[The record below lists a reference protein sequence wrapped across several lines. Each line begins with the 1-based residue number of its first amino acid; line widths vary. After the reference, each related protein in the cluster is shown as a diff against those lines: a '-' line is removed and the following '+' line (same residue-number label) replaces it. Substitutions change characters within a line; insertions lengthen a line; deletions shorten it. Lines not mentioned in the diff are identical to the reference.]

1 MPFHIFRALPVPGW
15 SFAAILLASCASY
28 TPRPL
33 DPAAEQAEY
42 TARSL
47 TDPGLQQ
54 FVRAHATASDHW
66 NLDRVTWAGL
76 YYHPDVAI
84 ARAKWQA
91 ARAAAITA
99 GARPNPTLGT
109 TAEYNVDADRGTSP
123 WTRGF
128 NLSIPIETAGKRRQR
143 VAQAIALAEAAHQN
157 LADTAWLVRRQVRSG
172 LLGTLSVEPYL
183 RRQLAL
189 ETERVRLVQRRVDLG
204 LAAQPD
210 LVTARLA
217 LQQVAVTADEAHKQQ
232 VAQRAA
238 FASAIGLPVAALDGA
253 SLAPEDLLHVPE
265 FDALP
270 QVAQQREALLR
281 RPDVLAALAEYEAS
295 DAALRLE
302 IAKQYPDL
310 SLDPGLLWDAG
321 QLKWTLGL
329 SAVLPLLNQNKG
341 PIAEA
346 TAQREQAAAKV
357 LGAQARAFGEAD
369 QALASYRAS
378 LDKLHHADALV
389 LDQQRKVQSAQ
400 RQQAVGEIERSTALG
415 AQVELAAA
423 EVIRQDA
430 LIQAA
435 QALGALE
442 DALRRPLDGTSFAPL
457 PALDPSPRLQD
468 ISQ

>member
-1 MPFHIFRALPVPGW
+1 MLGW

-28 TPRPL
+28 TSRPL
-33 DPAAEQAEY
+33 DPSAEQAAY

-47 TDPGLQQ
+47 TEPGLQE
-54 FVRAHATASDHW
+54 FLHAHTSASNHW
-66 NLDRVTWAGL
+66 NLDRLIWAGL

-99 GARPNPTLGT
+99 GAHPNPILGT
-109 TAEYNVDADRGTSP
+109 TAEYNVNADHGTSP

-128 NLSIPIETAGKRRQR
+128 SLSIPIETASKRRHR

-157 LADTAWLVRRQVRSG
+157 LADTAWRVRRQIRSG
-172 LLGTLSVEPYL
+172 LLGTLTAEPDL

-217 LQQVAVTADEAHKQQ
+217 MQQVAVTVDEAHKQQ
-232 VAQRAA
+232 VEQRAA
-238 FASAIGLPVAALDGA
+238 LASAIGLPVAALDGV
-253 SLAPEDLLHVPE
+253 SLAPEELLHVPE
-265 FDALP
+265 LGTLP

-302 IAKQYPDL
+302 IAKQYPDM
-310 SLDPGLLWDAG
+310 SIDPGLLWDAG

-346 TAQREQAAAKV
+346 TAQREQAAALL
-357 LGAQARAFGEAD
+357 LGAQARAFGEAE
-369 QALASYRAS
+369 QASAGYRAS
-378 LDKLHHADALV
+378 IDKLHHADALV
-389 LDQQRKVQSAQ
+389 LNQQRKVQSAQ
-400 RQQAVGEIERSTALG
+400 RQQAVGAIERSITLG

-423 EVIRQDA
+423 QVIRQDA
-430 LIQAA
+430 LIQAR

-442 DALRRPLDGTSFAPL
+442 DALRQPLDGTSFAPL
-457 PALDPSPRLQD
+457 PALDSSPRLRD
-468 ISQ
+468 TSQ